1 MPTIKTATGAT
12 HEVIFCG
19 IGAILGMLVFDMI
32 DDRRAVDIIAEFD
45 DPENTGIITYS
56 DGRTSTIY
64 RGYTKLS
71 GYSARQDGTVR
82 VMLAKEAKDNG

>member
-1 MPTIKTATGAT
+1 MQTVTTATGAT
-12 HEVIFCG
+12 HEAIFCG
-19 IGAILGMLVFDMI
+19 VGSILGTLVFDMV
-32 DDRRAVDIIAEFD
+32 DNRRAADIIAEFD

-82 VMLAKEAKDNG
+82 VMLAKEAQDNG

>member
-1 MPTIKTATGAT
+1 MLTIQTGKGNR
-12 HEVIFCG
+12 HEVLFCG
-19 IGAILGMLVFDMI
+19 IGGILGTLCFDMI
-32 DDRRAVDIIAEFD
+32 DDRRAADIIAEFD
-45 DPENTGIITYS
+45 DPENTGVITYS

-82 VMLAKEAKDNG
+82 VMLAKEEQDNG

>member
-1 MPTIKTATGAT
+1 MQIIKTATGAM
-12 HEVIFCG
+12 HDVLFCG
-19 IGAILGMLVFDMI
+19 VGSLMGTLVFDMI
-32 DDRRAVDIIAEFD
+32 DDRRAADIIAEFD
-45 DPENTGIITYS
+45 DPENTGIINYS

-82 VMLAKEAKDNG
+82 VMLAKEEQDNG

>member
-1 MPTIKTATGAT
+1 MLSIKTATGAT
-12 HEVIFCG
+12 HEVLFCG

-45 DPENTGIITYS
+45 DPENTGVITYS

-71 GYSARQDGTVR
+71 AYSARQDGTVR
-82 VMLAKEAKDNG
+82 VMLAKEATDNG